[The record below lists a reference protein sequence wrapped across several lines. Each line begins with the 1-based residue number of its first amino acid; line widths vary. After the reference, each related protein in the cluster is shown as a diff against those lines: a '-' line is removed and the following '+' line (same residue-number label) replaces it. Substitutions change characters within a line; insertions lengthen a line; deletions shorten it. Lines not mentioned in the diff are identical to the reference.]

1 MSIEFIGDGDIAV
14 TIARLRALADDLE
27 SMTVFAPRTQL
38 TGAPSIW
45 NWRPILRPR
54 PALHGWTMGHPL
66 LGDRDVVTSEVYAID
81 RQAGWV
87 RTLSRFYALGAPAS
101 DDQEFK

>member
-1 MSIEFIGDGDIAV
+1 
-14 TIARLRALADDLE
+14 
-27 SMTVFAPRTQL
+27 
-38 TGAPSIW
+38 
-45 NWRPILRPR
+45 
-54 PALHGWTMGHPL
+54 MGHPL